1 MTSISIIIVCINVWT
16 KHLRY
21 TCSTYYTA
29 CTCRYGELSYTQ
41 HYDDISTFNIEIG
54 DILTDHEV
62 YIDRIV
68 HSMTICKMILI
79 LNSFLGKK
87 ALKIIQ
93 YPFDIDMHIKD
104 DN

>member
-1 MTSISIIIVCINVWT
+1 M
-16 KHLRY
+16 
-21 TCSTYYTA
+21 
-29 CTCRYGELSYTQ
+29 
-41 HYDDISTFNIEIG
+41 EIG